1 MKVGPARL
9 LMAAGVAAAVVLVVL
24 AAYQQQDSTD
34 HRSDS
39 DSPGG
44 TSALRLY
51 AAALGHPVTAPGNSL
66 ALPGRGGLL
75 FVFSPD
81 VGFTAAEAHGVR
93 DWVSSGGV
101 LVFADGAADS
111 ELDAALRLTREGGLW
126 SGEARVEGPVLAGVS
141 SLSGAPAASSAFLLG
156 PRQVALVRSAD
167 GPVLALS
174 ERFGEGRAVA
184 VTEPD
189 WLTNAEL
196 GRADDGRLAADL
208 IGLAPAGAPVAFDEY
223 HHGPQAVTFSQ
234 LGWATTSW
242 GAALIW
248 AVVAVV
254 VGLFLRGRGFGPR
267 VPLGSASDR
276 SSSEYVRAVG
286 ELLRRTGA
294 RESSLEVMAAAARQ
308 AAAQRAGLSPAGA
321 GFNAALAARAPGD
334 AASLADAEVAVA
346 GGARSDA
353 ALLHAARLL
362 HALVHPPAGVPPRDL
377 PSRPQEVP

>member
-1 MKVGPARL
+1 MKMGPARL
-9 LMAAGVAAAVVLVVL
+9 LVAAGVAAAAVLVVL

-51 AAALGHPVTAPGNSL
+51 AAALGHPVTAPEDSL
-66 ALPGRGGLL
+66 GLPGRRGLL

-81 VGFTAAEAHGVR
+81 VGFTGAEARGVR
-93 DWVSSGGV
+93 DWVISGGV
-101 LVFADGAADS
+101 LVFADGAADP
-111 ELDAALRLTREGGLW
+111 ELDAALRLTREGGPW
-126 SGEARVEGPVLAGVS
+126 SGEARIPGPVLAGVS
-141 SLSGAPAASSAFLLG
+141 SLSGAPVASAFRTG
-156 PRQVALVRSAD
+156 PGQVALVRSAD
-167 GPVLALS
+167 GPVLALIES
-174 ERFGEGRAVA
+174 FGEGRVVA
-184 VTEPD
+184 VTEPE
-189 WLTNAEL
+189 WLTNVGL

-223 HHGPQAVTFSQ
+223 HHGPQAVAFSQ

-248 AVVAVV
+248 AVVALV

-276 SSSEYVRAVG
+276 SSSEHVRAVG

-294 RESSLEVMAAAARQ
+294 RASSLEVMAAAARQ
-308 AAAQRAGLSPAGA
+308 AVAQRAGLSASGA
-321 GFNAALAARAPGD
+321 DFNAALAARAPGE
-334 AASLADAEVAVA
+334 AASLADAEVLAA
-346 GGARSDA
+346 DGARSDA
-353 ALLHAARLL
+353 ALLQAARLL
-362 HALVHPPAGVPPRDL
+362 HALVHPPAGVAPRDR